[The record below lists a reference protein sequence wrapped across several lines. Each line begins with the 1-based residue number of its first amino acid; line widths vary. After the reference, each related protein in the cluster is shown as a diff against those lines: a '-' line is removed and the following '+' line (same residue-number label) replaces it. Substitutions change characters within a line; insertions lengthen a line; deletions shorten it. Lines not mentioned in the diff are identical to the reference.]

1 MAQNVIINGVTYQS
15 VPEVDIPK
23 SGGGTAKFYDTASA
37 DVSGA
42 DLLTGKTAFG
52 ASGAVSGSMANNGG
66 TGGTISTKAGTVTI
80 PAGYTTGG
88 TVAISST
95 EQAKIV
101 ASNIKSGVTLL
112 GVAGSLA
119 LPSISQDSTTKILSI
134 SERGC
139 DMAQNITLLGASYTA
154 VPAVRLP
161 KTGGGTADFID
172 AEEIITYRTGTAAPS
187 ASLGA
192 DGDIYLQLKG

>member
-23 SGGGTAKFYDTASA
+23 SGGGTAKFFDTASA
-37 DVSGA
+37 DVTSA
-42 DLLTGKTAFG
+42 DLLTGKTAFSSTG
-52 ASGAVSGSMANNGG
+52 SVSGGMANNGS
-66 TGGTISTKAGTVTI
+66 TSGTISTKAGSVTI
-80 PAGYTTGG
+80 PSGYTTGG
-88 TVAISST
+88 TVSISST

-134 SERGC
+134 S
-139 DMAQNITLLGASYTA
+139 
-154 VPAVRLP
+154 
-161 KTGGGTADFID
+161 
-172 AEEIITYRTGTAAPS
+172 
-187 ASLGA
+187 
-192 DGDIYLQLKG
+192 